1 MCTNLRFE
9 AIVASNKMTGI
20 SRLGEKVAIIGYLPE
35 RATDFP
41 QERLE
46 SLKTALG
53 ADLSIEVHHGRI
65 LLEQTV
71 TVASAE
77 GVRRAMRQMADAIH
91 ERLDILATV
100 Q

>member
-9 AIVASNKMTGI
+9 AIVASNKMTQI
-20 SRLGEKVAIIGYLPE
+20 SRTGEKVAIIGYLPE

-41 QERLE
+41 PERIQ
-46 SLKTALG
+46 SLKEALG

-65 LLEQTV
+65 LIEQTV
-71 TVASAE
+71 TVASSE
-77 GVRRAMRQMADAIH
+77 GVRRAMRKMADAIL
-91 ERLDILATV
+91 ERLNIFATV

>member
-20 SRLGEKVAIIGYLPE
+20 SRTGEKVAIIGYLPK
-35 RATDFP
+35 RATDFSS
-41 QERLE
+41 ERIE

-53 ADLSIEVHHGRI
+53 PDLSVDVHHGRI
-65 LLEQTV
+65 LIEQTV
-71 TVASAE
+71 TVASSE
-77 GVRRAMRQMADAIH
+77 GVRRAMRRMANAIL
-91 ERLDILATV
+91 ECLDIFTTV